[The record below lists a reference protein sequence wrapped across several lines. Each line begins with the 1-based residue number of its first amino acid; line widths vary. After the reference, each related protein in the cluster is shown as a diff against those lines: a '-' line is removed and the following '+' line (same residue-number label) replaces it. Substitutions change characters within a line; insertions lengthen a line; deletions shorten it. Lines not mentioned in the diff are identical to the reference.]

1 MKHYYS
7 TSNRLPY
14 QKRLRN
20 RCIAIAL
27 FAIIAGAIATCAF
40 SGGNTPNEAG
50 TTAEQTTQE
59 SAVGQATKQNV
70 KAETKGNSETQDA
83 QKIILVEQQNSST
96 QDQDEKA
103 LDQQKLDEMKAA
115 DSLEKAEDQRDG
127 LSNTQATIMA
137 AVAPENA
144 PVPEVID
151 SAHIKAQKNV
161 FLAEKID
168 QMLRRY
174 RPDYGIV
181 LVVDAK
187 SNEIIAWGERRD
199 EKVQNQPD
207 YFVKNSFPAA
217 SLAKTVTI
225 AAALESGRYDLSSAI
240 PMRGASHTLYKSQLR
255 IPENYTGSTIEMQ
268 DAFAKSSNAPLAI
281 IGMNVGAKKL
291 RSTARNLGYNMNFPG
306 GIPAKANYAPPDT
319 GYGLA
324 ETSCGFTEAT
334 TLPPLLAAAQVR
346 AIITKQPLEIPWAE
360 NLAPYAPSKRIAL
373 DVDKLSPR
381 TYNDLREA
389 MIRAVTHGTARKHMS
404 RKNMARKN
412 YEALNLGGKTG
423 SLDGKDPAGRYEW
436 YMGFAQSKENPD
448 KAIVVVVM
456 QVHKEIRSQP
466 ATQVAA
472 VIINHW
478 AHQNLY
484 K

>member
-1 MKHYYS
+1 MKHYY
-7 TSNRLPY
+7 TTTNRLPY
-14 QKRLRN
+14 KKRIRN
-20 RCIAIAL
+20 RCLAIAGL
-27 FAIIAGAIATCAF
+27 VLIGFGIGALIF
-40 SGGNTPNEAG
+40 GNDPASEPNDEP
-50 TTAEQTTQE
+50 TTAAEEAALEETEEYGEYSQDKQE
-59 SAVGQATKQNV
+59 YSKKLAAFEAEEAAAENKRKEDNLQNTRSTLV
-70 KAETKGNSETQDA
+70 AEMAPGN
-83 QKIILVEQQNSST
+83 
-96 QDQDEKA
+96 
-103 LDQQKLDEMKAA
+103 
-115 DSLEKAEDQRDG
+115 
-127 LSNTQATIMA
+127 
-137 AVAPENA
+137 APE
-144 PVPEVID
+144 VEVID
-151 SAHIKAQKNV
+151 SVHIKKQKNV

-174 RPDYGIV
+174 RPDYGVI

-199 EKVQNQPD
+199 NKVQNQPD

-225 AAALESGRYDLSSAI
+225 AAAMESNRYSLDTEI
-240 PMRGASHTLYKSQLR
+240 PMRGASHTLYKSQLKVSDD
-255 IPENYTGSTIEMQ
+255 YTGPTIPLE
-268 DAFAKSSNAPLAI
+268 DAYAKSSNAPLAI
-281 IGMNVGAKKL
+281 IGMNVGANKL
-291 RSTARNLGYNMNFPG
+291 RKAAKNLGYNINFPG
-306 GIPAKANYAPPDT
+306 GIPARANYAPPDT

-324 ETSCGFTEAT
+324 ETSCGFTEST

-346 AIITKQPLEIPWAE
+346 AILMKQPLEIPWAA
-360 NLAPYAPSKRIAL
+360 NLAPYAPTSRKAL
-373 DVDKLSPR
+373 DGVTKFSEN
-381 TYNDLREA
+381 TYYGLREA
-389 MIRAVTHGTARKHMS
+389 MIRTVTNGTARKHMS

-412 YEALNLGGKTG
+412 YDALVMGGKTG

-436 YMGFAQSKENPD
+436 YMGFAQSKSDAN

-478 AHQNLY
+478 AHQNLNLG